1 MSSELRVNTIT
12 STTGVGTVTLG
23 SGGVSF
29 SGTPTFNDVTLSSIN
44 GNAISGNRNRI
55 INGDM
60 RIDQRNS
67 GASVAINNSASYIV
81 DRWSSNTTGGAGTG
95 TATVQRVADAPV
107 GFSSS
112 LRYTVT
118 NAKTPAAGD
127 VFLIQQL
134 IEGQNIIDFAYGT
147 ESPKTV
153 TLSFWVKSSLT
164 GTFSGS
170 LQSLNSISTYRT
182 YLFNYTVN
190 STNTWQYVTVT
201 APGDTVQVPT
211 QNNTVGYQINFD
223 LGTGSTFRTSTLN
236 SWVTGN
242 FVASSSALN
251 LISTNGATFQLTGVQ
266 LEAGSVA
273 TPFERRS
280 YGAELALCQRYYEKS
295 FNVEVAPA
303 NGGTATSFVTEEG
316 FSAAVSTNRL
326 GSGTVV
332 RFAVTKRAS
341 PTITKIGNSSGQWRW
356 IAPAG
361 TAHTYSAN
369 IEIAN
374 VGASGFVMQQQVSDG
389 SLVFLQGHWTASI
402 EL

>member
-1 MSSELRVNTIT
+1 MASELRVNTIT

-44 GNAISGNRNRI
+44 GNAISGTRNKL
-55 INGDM
+55 INSAM
-60 RIDQRNS
+60 EIDQRNA
-67 GASVAINNSASYIV
+67 GASVTLNNISGFAV
-81 DRWSSNTTGGAGTG
+81 DRWVSAASGGSGTG
-95 TATVQRVADAPV
+95 TATIQRIADAPV

-118 NAKTPAAGD
+118 NAKTPTGGD
-127 VFLIQQL
+127 GFYITQA

-147 ESPKTV
+147 ASAKTV

-369 IEIAN
+369 IEPAN